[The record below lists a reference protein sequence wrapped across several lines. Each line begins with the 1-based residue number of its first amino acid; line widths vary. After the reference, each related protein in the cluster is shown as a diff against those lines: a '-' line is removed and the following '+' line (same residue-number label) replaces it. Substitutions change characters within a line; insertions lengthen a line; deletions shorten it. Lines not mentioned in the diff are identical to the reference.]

1 MPTLRVCAISYLNT
15 VPLMW
20 NFDHGCRA
28 AELRRQFDVDY
39 TVPSNCAQMLA
50 EGSADIGIIPTAAY
64 ATIPGLRILPDVAIA
79 SKHAVR
85 SILLISAKPIDEIRS
100 VALDKSSRTSAALL
114 KVLFRI
120 QDRDVAYFPEDPY
133 LDIMLAKHDAAL
145 LIGDPALQVDPA
157 RYQVWDL
164 GQQWRSLT
172 GKPFVFAFWA
182 ARESAASEEELAQAA
197 EAFRDSR
204 DEGLQ
209 HVHEIVRDWHVKLSL
224 PEETLSR
231 YLTHNIHYVLDSEN
245 LAGMQL
251 FFRLAAS
258 YGILPAA
265 PELRVVPELET
276 RNSAQ

>member
-1 MPTLRVCAISYLNT
+1 MPSLRVCAISYLNT

-164 GQQWRSLT
+164 AQEWRSLT
-172 GKPFVFAFWA
+172 GKPFVYAFWA

-209 HVHEIVRDWHVKLSL
+209 HVHEIARDWHVKLSL

>member
-28 AELRRQFDVDY
+28 AELRRQFEVDY

-157 RYQVWDL
+157 RYQIWDL

-172 GKPFVFAFWA
+172 GKPFVYAFWA

-209 HVHEIVRDWHVKLSL
+209 HVHEIARDWHVKLSL

>member
-1 MPTLRVCAISYLNT
+1 
-15 VPLMW
+15 MW

-172 GKPFVFAFWA
+172 GKPFVYAFWA

-231 YLTHNIHYVLDSEN
+231 YLTHNIHYALDSEN

>member
-28 AELRRQFDVDY
+28 AELRRRFDVDY

-120 QDRDVAYFPEDPY
+120 RDRDVAYFPEDPY

-164 GQQWRSLT
+164 AQQWRSLT

-265 PELRVVPELET
+265 AVLRVVPELET

>member
-1 MPTLRVCAISYLNT
+1 MPSLRVCAISYLNT

-28 AELRRQFDVDY
+28 AELRRQFEVDY
-39 TVPSNCAQMLA
+39 TVPSNCAQMFA

-85 SILLISAKPIDEIRS
+85 SILLISAKPINEIRS

-172 GKPFVFAFWA
+172 GKPFLFAFWA

-209 HVHEIVRDWHVKLSL
+209 HVHEIARDWHVKLSL

>member
-39 TVPSNCAQMLA
+39 TVPSKCAQMLA

-114 KVLFRI
+114 KVLG
-120 QDRDVAYFPEDPY
+120 VGA
-133 LDIMLAKHDAAL
+133 
-145 LIGDPALQVDPA
+145 
-157 RYQVWDL
+157 
-164 GQQWRSLT
+164 
-172 GKPFVFAFWA
+172 
-182 ARESAASEEELAQAA
+182 
-197 EAFRDSR
+197 
-204 DEGLQ
+204 
-209 HVHEIVRDWHVKLSL
+209 
-224 PEETLSR
+224 
-231 YLTHNIHYVLDSEN
+231 
-245 LAGMQL
+245 
-251 FFRLAAS
+251 
-258 YGILPAA
+258 
-265 PELRVVPELET
+265 
-276 RNSAQ
+276 

>member
-28 AELRRQFDVDY
+28 AELRRQFEVDY

-172 GKPFVFAFWA
+172 GKPFVYAFWA

-209 HVHEIVRDWHVKLSL
+209 HIHEIARNWHVKLSL

>member
-1 MPTLRVCAISYLNT
+1 MPSLRVCAISYLNT

-28 AELRRQFDVDY
+28 AELRRQFEVDY

-157 RYQVWDL
+157 RYQIWDL

-182 ARESAASEEELAQAA
+182 ARESAASEEQLAQAA

-209 HVHEIVRDWHVKLSL
+209 HIHEIARDWHVKLSL

>member
-1 MPTLRVCAISYLNT
+1 MPSLRVCAISYLNT

-209 HVHEIVRDWHVKLSL
+209 HVHEIARDWHVKLSL

>member
-1 MPTLRVCAISYLNT
+1 MPSLRVCAISYLNT

-28 AELRRQFDVDY
+28 AELRRQFEVDY

-164 GQQWRSLT
+164 AQEWRSLT
-172 GKPFVFAFWA
+172 GKPFVYAFWA

-209 HVHEIVRDWHVKLSL
+209 HVHEIARDWHVKLSL